1 MPFEVPDRAR
11 ELLARAGLAG
21 LSDRAILVLC
31 GAAVALVALAAWRFW
46 PSPGGVEVATGPAEG
61 TVGQSAV
68 VAASES
74 GAQGAAETSITV
86 HVVGAVLTPGVYTL
100 PQGSRVSDA
109 IAAAGG
115 ATGNAAEEGINLA
128 RVLADGEQVRML
140 TQEEYAAGGSDGAA
154 SPAAGTAGASAS
166 VGGKVDLNKA
176 TAAELDALP
185 GVGPSTAQKIVDD
198 REANGPFK
206 KVEDLMR
213 VSGIGQKKFDA
224 LKDLI
229 TAG

>member
-1 MPFEVPDRAR
+1 MPFQVPDRAR
-11 ELLARAGLAG
+11 ELLARAGLSG
-21 LSDRAILVLC
+21 LNDRAVLVLC
-31 GAAVALVALAAWRFW
+31 GVALAVIGLAAWRFW
-46 PSPGGVEVATGPAEG
+46 PSPGGVEVTTGPAEDAVEESVAG
-61 TVGQSAV
+61 AV
-68 VAASES
+68 V
-74 GAQGAAETSITV
+74 GGVTETSVTV
-86 HVVGAVLTPGVYTL
+86 HVVGAVLTPGVYSL
-100 PQGSRVSDA
+100 PPGSRVSDA

-115 ATGNAAEEGINLA
+115 VTGDAAEEGINLA

-140 TQEEYAAGGSDGAA
+140 TQEEYESGSAGVSGAPAATSGGSGAA
-154 SPAAGTAGASAS
+154 
-166 VGGKVDLNKA
+166 VGGKVDLNRA
-176 TAAELDALP
+176 TVAELDALP

-229 TAG
+229 TVG

>member
-1 MPFEVPDRAR
+1 MPFQIPDRAR

-21 LSDRAILVLC
+21 LSDKAVMVLC
-31 GAAVALVALAAWRFW
+31 AALAVILAVAAWRFW
-46 PSPGGVEVATGPAEG
+46 PSPGGVEVTSGSVDG
-61 TVGQSAV
+61 TVAQVV
-68 VAASES
+68 VAEPEA
-74 GAQGAAETSITV
+74 AAESSVTV
-86 HVVGAVLTPGVYTL
+86 HVVGAVSTPGVYSL
-100 PQGSRVSDA
+100 PSGSRVSDA

-115 ATGNAAEEGINLA
+115 VTGNAAEEGINLA

-140 TQEEYAAGGSDGAA
+140 TQTEYESGAAAVAGG
-154 SPAAGTAGASAS
+154 PAPATGGASGAS
-166 VGGKVDLNKA
+166 GGKVDLNRA

-229 TAG
+229 TVG